1 MELITSMLWER
12 ADGGY
17 RDFQSKL
24 IPSLP
29 KESIIGVRTPA
40 LRALAK
46 ELQGSELAASFL
58 QELPH
63 AYYDENQL
71 HAILLSASKDYE
83 ECRELLERF
92 LPYVD
97 NWATCDILSPKVLRK
112 QPEATLEAIQR
123 WLGSTHS
130 YTVRFGMEMLMSY
143 YLDALFEP
151 RFLAWVAAD
160 RSEEYYVRMM
170 VAWFFATALAKQY
183 EATLPYLEQGL
194 LPEWT
199 HKKTIQKA
207 CESYRITAEQKLYL
221 RSLRHVRGQECK
233 SNRLL
238 CESV

>member
-1 MELITSMLWER
+1 MEIITNMLWER

-46 ELQGSELAASFL
+46 ELKGSELAASFL

-71 HAILLSASKDYE
+71 HAILLSSSKDYE

-112 QPEATLEAIQR
+112 RPEATLEAIQR

-183 EATLPYLEQGL
+183 EATLPFLEQGL

>member
-1 MELITSMLWER
+1 MELITNMLWER

-58 QELPH
+58 QDLPH

-71 HAILLSASKDYE
+71 HAVLLSSSKDYE

-97 NWATCDILSPKVLRK
+97 NWATCDILRPKVLCKR
-112 QPEATLEAIQR
+112 PEATLEAIQR

-199 HKKTIQKA
+199 LKKTIQKA
-207 CESYRITAEQKLYL
+207 CESYRITAEQKRYL
-221 RSLRHVRGQECK
+221 RSLRHVRE
-233 SNRLL
+233 
-238 CESV
+238 

>member
-1 MELITSMLWER
+1 MELITNMLWEK

-46 ELQGSELAASFL
+46 ELKGSELAASFL

-71 HAILLSASKDYE
+71 HAILLSSSKDYE

-112 QPEATLEAIQR
+112 RPEATLEAIQR

-183 EATLPYLEQGL
+183 EATLPFLEQGL

>member
-46 ELQGSELAASFL
+46 ELKGSELAASFL

-71 HAILLSASKDYE
+71 HAILLSSSKDYE

-112 QPEATLEAIQR
+112 RPEATLEAIQR

-183 EATLPYLEQGL
+183 EATLPFLEQGL

>member
-1 MELITSMLWER
+1 MELITNMLWER

-46 ELQGSELAASFL
+46 ELKGSELAASFL

-112 QPEATLEAIQR
+112 RPEATLEAIQR

-183 EATLPYLEQGL
+183 EATLPFLEQGL

>member
-1 MELITSMLWER
+1 MELITNMLWER
-12 ADGGY
+12 ADSGY
-17 RDFQSKL
+17 RDFQAKL

-46 ELQGSELAASFL
+46 ELKGSELAASFL

-112 QPEATLEAIQR
+112 QPEVTLEAIQR

-183 EATLPYLEQGL
+183 EATLPYLEQWL

-221 RSLRHVRGQECK
+221 RSLRSVRE
-233 SNRLL
+233 
-238 CESV
+238 

>member
-1 MELITSMLWER
+1 MELITNMLWER

-46 ELQGSELAASFL
+46 ELKGSELAASFL

-71 HAILLSASKDYE
+71 HAILLSSSKDYE

-183 EATLPYLEQGL
+183 EATLPFLEQGL

>member
-1 MELITSMLWER
+1 MELVTNMLWER

-46 ELQGSELAASFL
+46 ELKGSELAASFL

-71 HAILLSASKDYE
+71 HAILLSSSKDYE

-183 EATLPYLEQGL
+183 EATLPFLEQGL

>member
-1 MELITSMLWER
+1 MELITNMLWER

-112 QPEATLEAIQR
+112 RPEATLEAIQR

>member
-1 MELITSMLWER
+1 MELITNMLWER

-46 ELQGSELAASFL
+46 ELKGSELAASFL

-71 HAILLSASKDYE
+71 HAILLSSSKDYE

-112 QPEATLEAIQR
+112 RPEATLEAIQR

-183 EATLPYLEQGL
+183 EATLPFLEQGL

>member
-46 ELQGSELAASFL
+46 ELKGSELAASFL

>member
-46 ELQGSELAASFL
+46 ELKGSELAASFL

-71 HAILLSASKDYE
+71 HAILLSSSKDYE

-183 EATLPYLEQGL
+183 EATLPFLEQGL

>member
-1 MELITSMLWER
+1 MDRQEEVVRQVQKELFEMQDQ
-12 ADGGY
+12 AY
-17 RDFQSKL
+17 REFHSRL
-24 IPSLP
+24 IPNVDP
-29 KESIIGVRTPA
+29 AKIIGVRTPQ
-40 LRALAK
+40 LRSYAK
-46 ELQGSELAASFL
+46 QYAKRPEAADFL
-58 QELPH
+58 RQLPH
-63 AYYDENQL
+63 EYYEENNL
-71 HAILLSASKDYE
+71 HAFLIEQIKDYE
-83 ECRELLERF
+83 ACVAEWNRF

-112 QPEATLEAIQR
+112 RPEATLEAIQR

-183 EATLPYLEQGL
+183 EATLPYLEQWL

-207 CESYRITAEQKLYL
+207 CESYRITAEQKRYL
-221 RSLRHVRGQECK
+221 RSLRDIR
-233 SNRLL
+233 
-238 CESV
+238 